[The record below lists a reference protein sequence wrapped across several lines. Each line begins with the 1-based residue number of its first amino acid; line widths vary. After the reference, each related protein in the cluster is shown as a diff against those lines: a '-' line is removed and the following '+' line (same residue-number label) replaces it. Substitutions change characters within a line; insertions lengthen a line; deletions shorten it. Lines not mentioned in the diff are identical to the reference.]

1 MVNNP
6 YNIYNNLLSIWKTN
20 SSTNTNTLAV
30 NKLPIEFRENASIS
44 GIVQLSKDKPIVYYT
59 SLSQSTFTNIGFACA
74 DKDADNCVYN
84 WEVIF
89 SDDVDVSKMSFD
101 AVQYVGNDEKYNPE
115 HSLTRIDS
123 ARTSHVFSVRLM
135 MINGIEKWH
144 ISYNYSFK

>member
-6 YNIYNNLLSIWKTN
+6 YTVYNTLLSIWKSE
-20 SSTNTNTLAV
+20 SSSNTNTLTV
-30 NKLPIEFRENASIS
+30 NKLPVEFRENTTLS
-44 GIVQLSKDKPIVYYT
+44 GIIQLSKDKPIVYYT

-135 MINGIEKWH
+135 MVNGVEKWH